1 MKLKDTALVTLN
13 LEIKKLHPEA
23 NLPTKANPADAG
35 LDLYCFPKNGSPYAE
50 IAPGKS
56 ALVGTGI
63 SVSIPEGYFGYIR
76 SRSGLASKNHLE
88 VGAGVVDGGYTGEV
102 CVLLRNHGDRIQ
114 YLVAGDRIA
123 QLLILPVPKVNVVE
137 VKEFTT
143 VVGERGDGGFGS
155 SGV

>member
-1 MKLKDTALVTLN
+1 MTLN

-23 NLPTKANPADAG
+23 NIPTKANPADAG

-56 ALVGTGI
+56 ALVGTGV
-63 SVSIPEGYFGYIR
+63 SVSIPDGYFGYIR
-76 SRSGLASKNHLE
+76 SRSGLASKSHLE
-88 VGAGVVDGGYTGEV
+88 VGAGVVDSGYTGEV

-123 QLLILPVPKVNVVE
+123 QLLILPVPKVNVIQVE
-137 VKEFTT
+137 EFSQ
-143 VVGERGDGGFGS
+143 VIGNRGGGGFGS
-155 SGV
+155 SGQ